1 SSPTPGLTL
10 SYPQLAGLI
19 HQLRHALDAWDGNL
33 AKGDVV
39 SMSFINSVEFAA
51 CFLGV
56 GAHRCVAAPLNPAY
70 NSSEVS
76 FYLEDTKSKLLLLP
90 AGSVAANSPAAQAA
104 QALKVPIAEVAFDGK
119 TVSVRF
125 ANGKLGRGGKI
136 QGSGSPQD
144 EDVALVLHTSGTTGK
159 PKAVPL
165 THLNL
170 ATTMKN
176 VVNTYKLTPADRTYL
191 VMPLFHV
198 HGLLAGFLA
207 PLLSGGSVVVPP
219 KFSAGTFWAEFTAT
233 KSNWYTAVPTIH
245 QILLRTQHPSPVPN
259 IRFIR
264 SCSSALSPTTFAEL
278 EKTFKAPVLEAYA
291 MTEASHQM
299 TSNPLP
305 PLARKPGTVGIGQG
319 VKIRILS
326 LTTDED
332 VEEGEVA
339 IKGPNVTHGYINN
352 DKANKESYTAD
363 GYFRTGDRG
372 KLDSEGYLSLTG
384 RLKELINKGG
394 EKISPLEVDAALL
407 SVEGVAEAVAF
418 GVEDQKYGEKV
429 WAAVVL
435 KSKLSEADI
444 IKAVRQKISAFKC
457 PDRIF
462 ILETIP
468 KTATG
473 KIQRKALA
481 TKFAK
486 EVKES
491 NAEPKAKL

>member
-1 SSPTPGLTL
+1 MPTLLTPFSPPASPNAPALILPASSPTPNLTL
-10 SYPQLAGLI
+10 SYGQLTQLI
-19 HQLRHALDAWDGNL
+19 DGVRKSLDTWDGRLN
-33 AKGDVV
+33 KGDVV
-39 SMSFINSVEFAA
+39 SMSFINGVEFAA

-70 NSSEVS
+70 TSSEVS
-76 FYLEDTKSKLLLLP
+76 FYLEDTQSKLLLVP
-90 AGSVAANSPAAQAA
+90 AGAIRAGAPAVKAA
-104 QALKVPIAEVAFDGK
+104 QALNVPIAEVGFDGK
-119 TVSVRF
+119 VVFVRF
-125 ANGKLGRGGKI
+125 ANGKAALGGNI
-136 QGSGSPQD
+136 QGSGTPQD
-144 EDVALVLHTSGTTGK
+144 DDIALVLHTSGTTGK
-159 PKAVPL
+159 PK
-165 THLNL
+165 
-170 ATTMKN
+170 
-176 VVNTYKLTPADRTYL
+176 
-191 VMPLFHV
+191 
-198 HGLLAGFLA
+198 GLLAGFLA

-219 KFSAGTFWAEFTAT
+219 KFSAGIFWEEFIGT
-233 KSNWYTAVPTIH
+233 KSNWYTIEEA
-245 QILLRTQHPSPVPN
+245 
-259 IRFIR
+259 
-264 SCSSALSPTTFAEL
+264 
-278 EKTFKAPVLEAYA
+278 FKAPVLEAYA

-326 LTTDED
+326 LTSDED

-339 IKGPNVTHGYINN
+339 IQGPNVTPGYINN
-352 DKANKESYTAD
+352 PKANKEAFTAD

-372 KLDSEGYLSLTG
+372 RLDSEGYLSLTG

-435 KSKLSEADI
+435 KSKITEADI
-444 IKAVRQKISAFKC
+444 LKVVRTKISAFKC
-457 PDRIF
+457 PDKIF
-462 ILETIP
+462 ILDSIP

-481 TKFAK
+481 TKFDK

-491 NAEPKAKL
+491 NKEVKAKL